1 MNPSLVV
8 SIKKAM
14 EKKST
19 ETLKKIYTK
28 HGESWRSPEAFA
40 AIYQVLTER
49 GETVTPYA
57 PDYEKVMPETTWNAE
72 TASPLSSPH
81 ATNVELPLNALPIL
95 GLAGVLLAVIGL
107 GFLVSP
113 AADGAAGIV
122 NLHQLTIGETLTI
135 SGVIL
140 IAAQWRP
147 R

>member
-1 MNPSLVV
+1 MNPSLVI
-8 SIKKAM
+8 SIKKSM
-14 EKKST
+14 ENKST
-19 ETLKKIYTK
+19 EKLKKIYTK
-28 HGESWRSPEAFA
+28 HSESWRSPEAFA

-49 GETVTPYA
+49 GEIVTPYA

-72 TASPLSSPH
+72 TASTLSSPH

-122 NLHQLTIGETLTI
+122 NLHKLTIGETLTI